1 MKLKNLVNNTQVFNR
16 PCVGKQNALTDF
28 WLAQKNMAELKPL
41 GLVVTNHNAATN
53 PQDQTEVPCPLSHI
67 LYIFF
72 PNNGALPY
80 EKRQVSCTDDLLELC
95 PSLGFDTCLWFS
107 EGTLEG
113 GINYNGLQYYRN
125 LINTL
130 KENGDNII

>member
-1 MKLKNLVNNTQVFNR
+1 MKSARFLGPTTYWSCALLSR
-16 PCVGKQNALTDF
+16 VGMLD
-28 WLAQKNMAELKPL
+28 
-41 GLVVTNHNAATN
+41 
-53 PQDQTEVPCPLSHI
+53 CS
-67 LYIFF
+67 
-72 PNNGALPY
+72 GAN
-80 EKRQVSCTDDLLELC
+80 
-95 PSLGFDTCLWFS
+95 FDTCLWFS

>member
-1 MKLKNLVNNTQVFNR
+1 MMNKLTAMMLCSR
-16 PCVGKQNALTDF
+16 IRVGMLD
-28 WLAQKNMAELKPL
+28 
-41 GLVVTNHNAATN
+41 
-53 PQDQTEVPCPLSHI
+53 CS
-67 LYIFF
+67 
-72 PNNGALPY
+72 GAN
-80 EKRQVSCTDDLLELC
+80 
-95 PSLGFDTCLWFS
+95 FDTCLWFS